1 MLQPV
6 DLQGLFTPFQL
17 GGAALRN
24 RIVLPSM
31 GRFVHER
38 GAPGPD
44 VIDYYAS
51 RAAGGAS
58 LIMTEG
64 VYVDHIASG
73 DNLMMGR
80 FYGARALAAW
90 GKVAQAVHAAGGLAI
105 PQLWHVGLKYST
117 IDMTSGEVRYRPE
130 LGLIGPSGYIEP
142 GKKVCDGMTQEQ
154 IDAVIEAFGTGAE
167 TAMRL
172 GYDGVEIHGAHG
184 YLIDQFLWA
193 ALNRRTDA
201 YGGSPRKRARFAAEI
216 AAECRRRVGPGV
228 PILMRISNWKL
239 VDYGARLADTPQE
252 LEELLN
258 PIAEAGVDLFDCSE
272 RRFWIPAFEGSDLNL
287 AGWIKKLT
295 GKPTMTCGSVGL
307 DIDMWQS
314 MAEGRAAEQSLGC
327 YERLMQMF
335 DRGDFDLVAVGRG
348 MIAEPEW
355 ANLVRGGE
363 FHRLKQFTPSLI
375 DMRRA
380 QDDAP
385 TAAAL
390 HEGLRIDDT

>member
-258 PIAEAGVDLFDCSE
+258 PIAEG
-272 RRFWIPAFEGSDLNL
+272 G
-287 AGWIKKLT
+287 
-295 GKPTMTCGSVGL
+295 CGSFRLLGTAVL
-307 DIDMWQS
+307 DSGVRGQRPQS
-314 MAEGRAAEQSLGC
+314 GRLDQEAHRQTHDDLRLRRSRYRHVAKHGRRPGRRTESRMLRAPHANVRAWRLRPRGRRAA
-327 YERLMQMF
+327 
-335 DRGDFDLVAVGRG
+335 A
-348 MIAEPEW
+348 
-355 ANLVRGGE
+355 
-363 FHRLKQFTPSLI
+363 
-375 DMRRA
+375 
-380 QDDAP
+380 
-385 TAAAL
+385 
-390 HEGLRIDDT
+390 